1 MNLKII
7 VNEKR
12 KHKKLGM
19 EGFPGGPVVKNPPPS
34 ARAMGSIPDLGRFH
48 MPQGSRACALQP
60 LTLCALEPLLCR
72 KRSHLFS
79 RRDRPHTAAKE
90 WPLLAASRES
100 PHTAAKHPCS

>member
-48 MPQGSRACALQP
+48 MPQGSRACARQLRKP
-60 LTLCALEPLLCR
+60 VRPGASALPQEKPPLLE
-72 KRSHLFS
+72 KRQTSH
-79 RRDRPHTAAKE
+79 
-90 WPLLAASRES
+90 
-100 PHTAAKHPCS
+100 CS